1 MRSET
6 LIACTAILLPLTL
19 HPPPPGILPLRLW
32 VLILPIPPPPSP
44 THPSPQYAAGPLFPY
59 LFPASSLGFLRGC
72 GPSHLPAWRHPP
84 SAPPPPDSASAKW
97 HSPSRGRQSAGRPGA
112 GPSPA
117 PVGFLP
123 TFSGTFPACPL
134 PRISPADPI
143 SPAHPS
149 HPARPHPPLPSAPP
163 HILPF
168 PTPFPFSF
176 ISVPSP
182 TTLSRSRLCPPS
194 SVFPCSVPIIRTPH
208 LHALYPSLRLP
219 ALPFSPKPFPS
230 PSRPAL
236 SPSPRLCTP
245 PLRRSGASPF
255 SLASLCR
262 PRVSIPRPSELRA
275 PAVPSAHPALRHT
288 PSPLSSPANVPSGWD
303 PPLPRRPPSRWG
315 ARPPSPPLPSAHS
328 EVPSAALAC
337 VPAPSLPPRAGPRPL
352 PAAAR
357 RP

>member
-44 THPSPQYAAGPLFPY
+44 AHPSPQYAAGPFFPY

-97 HSPSRGRQSAGRPGA
+97 QSPSRGRQSAGRPGA

-275 PAVPSAHPALRHT
+275 PAVPSAHPALRAHPFPSFLPRERPLRLG
-288 PSPLSSPANVPSGWD
+288 PSPSPSAPVTLG
-303 PPLPRRPPSRWG
+303 G
-315 ARPPSPPLPSAHS
+315 AAALPSPPL
-328 EVPSAALAC
+328 
-337 VPAPSLPPRAGPRPL
+337 RPF
-352 PAAAR
+352 
-357 RP
+357 